1 MKIQSLHVV
10 ACLLLVGGINS
21 SCNSCNDKKDPQ
33 VNSSTQQVTV
43 TDSTANPG
51 YNDVATDENGIA
63 NAEMNASGNTSGSKS
78 SGSNSRRNDSDV
90 KSKKGGKLKG
100 YGAADG
106 TDAENH
112 DGDQYTRNDTTR
124 MPSGSIK

>member
-1 MKIQSLHVV
+1 MKIQSLHLI

-33 VNSSTQQVTV
+33 VDSSTQQVTV
-43 TDSTANPG
+43 TDSTANSG
-51 YNDVATDENGIA
+51 YNDVAAEENGIA
-63 NAEMNASGNTSGSKS
+63 NAEMNATGKASVSKS
-78 SGSNSRRNDSDV
+78 SGSNSKGSGSNA
-90 KSKKGGKLKG
+90 KSKKGDKLKG

-124 MPSGSIK
+124 MPNGSIK